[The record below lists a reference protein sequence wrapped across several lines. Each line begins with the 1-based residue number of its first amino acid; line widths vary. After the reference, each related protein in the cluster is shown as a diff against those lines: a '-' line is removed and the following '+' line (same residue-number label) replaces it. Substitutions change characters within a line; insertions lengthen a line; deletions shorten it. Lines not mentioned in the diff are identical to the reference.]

1 MNTRKL
7 LATSLAALALAGSMG
22 AFAQNTDSATTT
34 YRYGMNLDISK
45 VISIEEPSSAT
56 CEVVESTMTYLNSAG
71 EVNAVTYR
79 TLADA
84 CKTQN

>member
-22 AFAQNTDSATTT
+22 ASAQNRETTTT

-45 VISIEEPSSAT
+45 VISIEQPTSVT
-56 CEVVESTMTYLNSAG
+56 CEVVESTMTYLTSTG
-71 EVNAVTYR
+71 EVNAVSYR

-84 CKTQN
+84 CKNQN